1 MGRTVVLK
9 LIKDMIKNGEI
20 TISEVRRIFRHY
32 WWILPIA
39 IVGCG
44 AVGLL
49 AATVVPKKYTSET
62 MVLVDQPTVPTEFVK
77 PVVTD
82 DLNHRLASMQ
92 EQILSRTRLQPII
105 EKFGLYAEERQRKSI
120 DDLVEKLRSAVT
132 VTPMEAMPGTQNHS
146 LPGFYVNVTF
156 NNPQTAQQICTE
168 ITSMFMQQNTREREQ
183 QAAQTTSFL
192 SEQLEEAKR
201 KLDDQDRRLAAFK
214 RQFLGSLPEEELT
227 NLNLLTGMNSQL
239 EANVQALSRA
249 QQDKT
254 FNDSLLSQQEANA
267 KVFAPGGQNSS
278 ETPDQ
283 QLNALED
290 QLTGLEARYTPEHPD
305 VVKLKNQ
312 IEEFKKRMAAAPKAK
327 EPGDIVVPKT
337 DSLQVQQLRAKLRQ
351 DDLNITDL
359 TKRQAKIQ
367 EQITQL
373 QGRLQASPVVEQ
385 QLKEI
390 TRSYQTAQ
398 DFYND
403 LLKKRQQSEMAS
415 DLEHQQESEQF
426 RVLDPPSLPDAP
438 SFPKRRYFIGGGL
451 GAGFALALA
460 IMYLIALL
468 DKSMHTERDVEVCLN
483 LPVLTTVPL
492 LDDPTSAPKTGL
504 WRGSSIQPTGS
515 A

>member
-1 MGRTVVLK
+1 
-9 LIKDMIKNGEI
+9 MIKNGEI
-20 TISEVRRIFRHY
+20 TVSEVRRIFRHY

-44 AVGLL
+44 ALGVL
-49 AATVVPKKYTSET
+49 AATVLPKKYTSET
-62 MVLVDQPTVPTEFVK
+62 LVLVDQPTVPTEFVK
-77 PVVTD
+77 PVVTE

-105 EKFGLYAEERQRKSI
+105 EKFGLYAEERQRKTI
-120 DDLVEKLRSAVT
+120 DVLVEKLRSAVT
-132 VTPMEAMPGTQNHS
+132 ITPMEPMPGTQNHS

-183 QAAQTTSFL
+183 QAVSTTTFL

-201 KLDDQDRRLAAFK
+201 KLDDQDQRLAAFK
-214 RQFLGSLPEEELT
+214 RQYLGSLPEEEQT

-254 FNDSLLSQQEANA
+254 FNESLLSQQEGAA
-267 KVFAPGGQNSS
+267 TVLAPGGQNSA

-283 QLNALED
+283 QLNALEN
-290 QLTGLEARYTPEHPD
+290 QLAGLEARYTSEHPD
-305 VVKLKNQ
+305 VVKLKSQ
-312 IEEFKKRMAAAPKAK
+312 IEELKKRMTAAPKAK
-327 EPGDIVVPKT
+327 EPGDIVIPRT
-337 DSLQVQQLRAKLRQ
+337 DSFQVQQLRAKLRQ
-351 DDLNITDL
+351 DDLNIADL
-359 TKRQAKIQ
+359 TKRQAQIQ

-390 TRSYQTAQ
+390 TRNYQTAQ
-398 DFYND
+398 DFYNE
-403 LLKKRQQSEMAS
+403 LLKKRQQSAMAT

-426 RVLDPPSLPDAP
+426 RVLDPPSLPGAP
-438 SFPKRRYFIGGGL
+438 SFPNRKYFAAGGL

-468 DKSMHTERDVEVCLN
+468 DKSMNTERDVEVCLN

-492 LDDPTSAPKTGL
+492 LDDPASERKTGL
-504 WRGSSIQPTGS
+504 LSGSSLQAAGTD
-515 A
+515 